1 MHCHNHLKTM
11 QTYDYFKV
19 RGRFSDKDQMEVVMR
34 HLTKSLSVLSSI
46 AILAGI
52 SACGSMSPKIGSVNG
67 GGGDTKV
74 ETVDVGTV
82 SGGGTTQ
89 VDTVN
94 ANISLDSVLGYP
106 YTIVKTVSPV
116 PCANEQAC
124 SCQVDG
130 SGLLGAKG
138 NKYYVA
144 KINPSKTIFACL
156 MSTKTLKNAA
166 KSQVK
171 IISATGAIVQGSPIG
186 GAKNL
191 EEVNSIVK

>member
-1 MHCHNHLKTM
+1 
-11 QTYDYFKV
+11 
-19 RGRFSDKDQMEVVMR
+19 MEEHMR
-34 HLTKSLSVLSSI
+34 HIIKSLLALSSI
-46 AILAGI
+46 ALLTAVSG
-52 SACGSMSPKIGSVNG
+52 CGSISPKIGSVNG

-82 SGGGTTQ
+82 AGGGTTQ

-106 YTIVKTVSPV
+106 YTIVKTASPF
-116 PCANEQAC
+116 PCANEQSC

-130 SGLLGAKG
+130 SGLLGGKAS
-138 NKYYVA
+138 KYYVA
-144 KINPSKTIFACL
+144 KINPSRTIFACL